1 MRRQRLGP
9 RHFGR
14 PARAASNA
22 PGRGEAARP
31 LWESLEKSDA
41 VGVQN
46 EARAHL
52 LILAARAGDTRAALG
67 AWSRWNATLP
77 FETPKTNA
85 RNVLFDA
92 FQKAGQTEALRVSLL
107 NRARATD
114 AKDSDL
120 RLALAFQEAYGTAES
135 VAGAQSA
142 GFDRFPD
149 APFWAGK
156 RAESLV
162 AQAFLLA
169 PSETLGFRRRNALF
183 KEANTLLDA
192 AIKGADEPTF
202 YTLQKALVQIQRAT
216 GIGGVVDPTEMAN
229 ANDGARATLTRLDAS
244 PDPDFAAV
252 AALGWNALPT
262 PEDRQKALAAAER
275 ALDSP
280 PDDGDRATLVF
291 AARQVS
297 ARTLDGAGD
306 PNGAA
311 RQWAILLDVAQSADD
326 EAGLVA
332 ALLNSADRHK
342 DALTSAQLLVRVA
355 NERWPLDGNAALLSG
370 AAGRAAASPFMPQI
384 GQNLDALVAHNDGG
398 NLAKAAIVARAAFA
412 VARLALANAQIAVP
426 GAPPTADAELER
438 ATRAQSPALAAL
450 KPLAEGDDPFWA
462 TRARLLLLDAGT
474 LAPDARRDL
483 LQKLVASQ
491 GGEPSIALTLA
502 NADADPKARARAAQ
516 SLDFASES
524 WRRLALDAL
533 DNGDKTGADFW
544 SGEAFRYAE
553 TAPEIAADDFQSI
566 AWGRAK
572 ILWGTGQTTASTAL
586 YTQLSGPS
594 WNPVARAAALLA
606 LRKRL
611 QEAGRAE
618 EAKALEAQIKAIG
631 LDKDGAQS
639 AVALVGELDG

>member
-1 MRRQRLGP
+1 M
-9 RHFGR
+9 
-14 PARAASNA
+14 
-22 PGRGEAARP
+22 
-31 LWESLEKSDA
+31 
-41 VGVQN
+41 
-46 EARAHL
+46 
-52 LILAARAGDTRAALG
+52 
-67 AWSRWNATLP
+67 
-77 FETPKTNA
+77 
-85 RNVLFDA
+85 
-92 FQKAGQTEALRVSLL
+92 
-107 NRARATD
+107 
-114 AKDSDL
+114 
-120 RLALAFQEAYGTAES
+120 
-135 VAGAQSA
+135 
-142 GFDRFPD
+142 
-149 APFWAGK
+149 
-156 RAESLV
+156 
-162 AQAFLLA
+162 
-169 PSETLGFRRRNALF
+169 F
-183 KEANTLLDA
+183 KEANTLLDV

-262 PEDRQKALAAAER
+262 PEDRQKALAAAGR

-342 DALTSAQLLVRVA
+342 DALASAQLLVRVA

-370 AAGRAAASPFMPQI
+370 AAGRAAASPFMAQI

-426 GAPPTADAELER
+426 GAPPAADAELER

-502 NADADPKARARAAQ
+502 NADADPKTRARAAQ
-516 SLDFASES
+516 SLDFALES

-544 SGEAFRYAE
+544 SGEAVPLCRDRARNRRRRLPKHRVGARQNPVGNRPNDRSNGAVYATVRPQLE
-553 TAPEIAADDFQSI
+553 PRRARGGTAGAAKAPPRSGDARAKRKPSKRKSRPSGWTRTAPKVPSRWSESWTDEADAKKNAPPSEESGAPGLFGLGAARL
-566 AWGRAK
+566 AV
-572 ILWGTGQTTASTAL
+572 TA
-586 YTQLSGPS
+586 
-594 WNPVARAAALLA
+594 
-606 LRKRL
+606 
-611 QEAGRAE
+611 AGRAGGAARGGLSDGSR
-618 EAKALEAQIKAIG
+618 EASGERQA
-631 LDKDGAQS
+631 KDAGGNEFLHGYS
-639 AVALVGELDG
+639 LLWLWIS